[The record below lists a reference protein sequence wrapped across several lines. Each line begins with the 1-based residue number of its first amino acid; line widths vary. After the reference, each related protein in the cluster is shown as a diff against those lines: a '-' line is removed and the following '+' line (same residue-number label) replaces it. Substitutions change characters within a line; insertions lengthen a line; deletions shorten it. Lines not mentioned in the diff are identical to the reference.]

1 MPDPGDRLELEHN
14 MKADS
19 PSNSDSGSLQRL
31 ARACVRHRW
40 IVIGAWV
47 VVLVAVNA
55 VAGSMGPDF
64 RTDFTFPESETKQVQ
79 ELLEANA
86 PDRAGFTAQIVARSE
101 QGFDDPDVRATL
113 EDLFAFVHS
122 QGDITVT
129 SPYDSPQQVSADGT
143 IAFAQL
149 DIADTRSFTELTDVG
164 DEIVDYG
171 TDVNTVD
178 GLEIQYGGDLFAEFA
193 MPESEI
199 YGLIAA
205 VIILILAFGSVLAM
219 GLPIGTALFGL
230 GVASALVTIG
240 SHVVAMPDFTTAMVA
255 MIGIGVGIDYALFI
269 VTRYREHLRAGS
281 AVEESIVASMD
292 TSGRAVLFAGITVI
306 IALLGL
312 FLMGLNFVQGVAVAS
327 ALGVLLVMASSLTLL
342 PALLG
347 WVGHRIDQ
355 TTWAALAAVALVVVG
370 AVVGIISGTSAIFL
384 AGLGLAVVLFALS
397 FAIRPLRRFVPHR
410 HEAPREQQGW
420 FRWSRFVQRRP
431 WPSAIA
437 AVLVLVVLAIPL
449 LSIRLGFG
457 DYGNYPEDATVRKAY
472 DLIADGFGPGSN
484 GPLFV
489 TIEGAAAS
497 DPTQLDAFVAAVQ
510 STEDVAFTV
519 PSAISDSIALVIV
532 YPDSAPQDAETSA
545 LVDTLR
551 DDVIPASGLD
561 AKVGGFTAGAT
572 DFSTYLG
579 SRMPLLIGVVLALSF
594 LLLMAVFRSILVPL
608 KAVIMNLLSIGA
620 AYGVIVAIFQWGWF
634 SDLIGVAKPG
644 PIDAWIPMFLFAIVF
659 GLSMDY
665 EVFLLSRIKEEY
677 ERTKNNSLA
686 VADGLAATARVIT
699 AAALIMFCVFLAFVL
714 GDDRSLKLFGFG
726 LAIAVLIDATIVRML
741 LVPATMEL
749 LGDKNWWI
757 PKWLDRILPHIDV
770 EGHHGQ
776 ITTTDNGSCSDTST
790 TGPTMRAFG
799 ESDYVNPADNG
810 ALAEPLSAVATELR
824 PIGQT
829 SDASDDVDNAP

>member
-699 AAALIMFCVFLAFVL
+699 AAALIMFCVFFAFVL

-810 ALAEPLSAVATELR
+810 AFAEPLSAVATELR